1 MATNKRLAGTCYIK
15 VDGEQLEVSGGV
27 EAPLNENKR
36 EPVSSATGVAGY
48 KETTIVPYLKVTAI
62 LVPGFP
68 KAKLNTADNMTITAE
83 MANGDVYTLSGA
95 WLANEASHKADDGT
109 TELEFNGTKGNWQ

>member
-1 MATNKRLAGTCYIK
+1 MATKRLAGTCYIK

-27 EAPLNENKR
+27 EAPINDSKR
-36 EPVSSATGVAGY
+36 EPVSSVTGVAGY
-48 KETTIVPYLKVTAI
+48 KETTIVPYVKVTAI

-68 KAKLNTADNMTITAE
+68 KAKLSSSDNMTITAE

-95 WLANEASHKADDGT
+95 WLANEAVHNAEDGT
-109 TELEFNGTKGNWQ
+109 VELEFNGTKGNWQ